1 MENKGRQ
8 QLNSFIA
15 STLVDSYIIALRQAK
30 IKFDDA
36 EITYEVKGN
45 NLSIIVPNNISFQ
58 EAGRKVKVKRVPI
71 KALIAWG
78 IKYKISNINRY
89 VYAIQTSIYKKGI
102 RPKPVNFNIEQV
114 LVKINLEPYIT
125 ELSKILIK

>member
-78 IKYKISNINRY
+78 IKYKITNINKY

-102 RPKPVNFNIEQV
+102 KPKPVKFDIEQV
-114 LVKINLEPYIT
+114 LVKINLEPYMT